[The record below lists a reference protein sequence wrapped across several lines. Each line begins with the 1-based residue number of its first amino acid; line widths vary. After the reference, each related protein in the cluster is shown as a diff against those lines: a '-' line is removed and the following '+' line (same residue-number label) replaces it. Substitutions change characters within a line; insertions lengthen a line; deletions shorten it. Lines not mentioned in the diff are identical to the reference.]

1 MEVNETHQETSPVAT
16 GPSKKQQFAAVALS
30 TVVSVVLAMG
40 ANYVIDKAATQVKNA
55 ITAQEGERQLTS
67 LTSWKRRAD

>member
-1 MEVNETHQETSPVAT
+1 MDETQETTQVTT

-40 ANYVIDKAATQVKNA
+40 ANYVIDKAANKVKNA
-55 ITAQEGERQLTS
+55 ITPPKENDNQPA
-67 LTSWKRRAD
+67 

>member
-1 MEVNETHQETSPVAT
+1 MDETQETTQVTT

-40 ANYVIDKAATQVKNA
+40 ANYVIDKAATKVKNA
-55 ITAQEGERQLTS
+55 ITPPKENDNSQA
-67 LTSWKRRAD
+67 

>member
-1 MEVNETHQETSPVAT
+1 MDEKAPQETTQVTT

-40 ANYVIDKAATQVKNA
+40 ANYVIDKAANKVKNA
-55 ITAQEGERQLTS
+55 ITPPPKEN
-67 LTSWKRRAD
+67 DN